1 MYLVNISKLLKFIAA
16 KGRSHLL
23 LRCKPTR
30 ELTSDSNEEEKESG
44 KNLNKSERKIQILKR
59 EIEKLRDVI
68 SQNEKDS
75 QENQKYAELLSEL
88 YDRGVI
94 DTDGKIWDTEI
105 KKLFDWFNYH
115 LNQIFLNLAWKYL
128 YFALGISIYCIDL
141 LIHFVN

>member
-105 KKLFDWFNYH
+105 
-115 LNQIFLNLAWKYL
+115 
-128 YFALGISIYCIDL
+128 
-141 LIHFVN
+141 